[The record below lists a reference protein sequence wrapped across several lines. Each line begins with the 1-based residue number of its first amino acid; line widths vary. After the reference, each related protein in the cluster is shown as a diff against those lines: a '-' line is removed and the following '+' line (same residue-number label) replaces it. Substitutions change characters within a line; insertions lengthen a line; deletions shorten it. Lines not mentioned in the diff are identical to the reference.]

1 MDVQNVKLT
10 SRTVV
15 GKKVRQLRRQGIL
28 PVHVYGT
35 SVAPVS
41 LQGDILMFRR
51 LISQVGTN
59 IPVSIEVEGQDGED
73 LCFVRDVQRHP
84 VTEDLLHI
92 DFIRVDV
99 TQTTRAEVPITL
111 AGEAPAT
118 RQGGTLLQPLQ
129 SILVEA
135 LPMNIPASLDVDV
148 TGMDDF
154 EKAIFV
160 RDVAVGAN
168 VTVISDPDDMVA
180 RVIPPRV
187 EAEEVPSGDGLE
199 GVEEGAEGDAEA
211 ASADGDSSEG

>member
-1 MDVQNVKLT
+1 MDVQNVKLEA
-10 SRTVV
+10 RTVI
-15 GKKVRQLRRQGIL
+15 GKKVKRLRKQGIL

-35 SVAPVS
+35 SVPPVA
-41 LQGDILMFRR
+41 LQGDLRMFRK
-51 LISQVGTN
+51 LIPQVGTN
-59 IPVSIEVEGQDGED
+59 RPVSIEVEGQEGQD
-73 LCFVRDVQRHP
+73 LCFVREIQRHP
-84 VTEDLLHI
+84 VTEDLLHV

-111 AGEAPAT
+111 VGDAPAT

-154 EKAIFV
+154 EKAIYV

-168 VTVISDPDDMVA
+168 VTVISDEGDMVA

-187 EAEEVPSGDGLE
+187 EAEPVTGGEVLE
-199 GVEEGAEGDAEA
+199 SEEEGTDATAEA
-211 ASADGDSSEG
+211 ATAEGGASEG